1 MHKKSPTPRRLARRL
16 ALQAIYQWQL
26 SGDSTVDIENQ
37 FIDSQSF
44 DNVDAPYFL
53 DLLHQIPK
61 CVELLDQQMSTIL
74 DRRITELNP
83 IELAILRIGVY
94 EIVYCPSVPYKVII
108 DEALRLAKTFGA
120 AEGFKYVNAVLDKI
134 AKNLRIKNP
143 A

>member
-108 DEALRLAKTFGA
+108 DEALRLAKTFGT

>member
-94 EIVYCPSVPYKVII
+94 EIIYCPSVPYKVSI